1 MSVETAE
8 TWFDAVTE
16 LRLQHKYSPERMYNM
31 DESGFAVGDSQSP
44 RRLVNIREK
53 SSWKFTPGRQQWTT
67 AIERISADGA
77 ALLPLLISTAK
88 HTGIQAHAPQDRRF
102 STSNSVWTSDSRA

>member
-31 DESGFAVGDSQSP
+31 DE
-44 RRLVNIREK
+44 
-53 SSWKFTPGRQQWTT
+53 
-67 AIERISADGA
+67 
-77 ALLPLLISTAK
+77 
-88 HTGIQAHAPQDRRF
+88 
-102 STSNSVWTSDSRA
+102 